1 MRTSQ
6 SRTGPRLLSAGIAT
20 VATAAA
26 VLAGTATPALAV
38 APTVTVAP
46 AAGSNT
52 GTITATSNAFLNGV
66 TAPATIFSTSACAD
80 PYASSTSNVT
90 ATTTKT
96 SDDVA
101 TITVPTTITLNSGA
115 ARTYYV
121 CVYNGTV
128 AGTSVL
134 KGQGT
139 YVIAPV
145 ATPTV
150 TSGASG
156 GGNTLTVNLPS
167 TSAVFSTSS
176 VATTFASGGCPAT
189 YGSPTVTATATK
201 VTTTQVTVPVP
212 AGVGGPDGTK
222 FAVCF
227 YAGTSSSSALI
238 AASSAT
244 AYTVTLPAVTLSSTI
259 GAASTSQNP
268 VNLTITGSSTFLT
281 GVTTPAVVVIAA
293 TGNCTALYTTP
304 GTNLGAAARKVANNK
319 AAFTMPTGA
328 TVASGVSTDYKICL
342 YSSTSTTAGKLLS
355 SSTFTVANQPT
366 ITAVLPSSGS
376 ALGNSTIT
384 VTGANFPT
392 TANSITATL
401 GGVALTSIT
410 PLDPNTFTAVTP
422 AHAVGNAALVVTTAQ
437 GTDTLQNAFTYANS
451 IRVSPNTAPSTV
463 TAQDVD
469 ITGTGFLNYTF
480 STSANTGAH
489 VYLVNGVYNGNTGT
503 GNSVKANGPVADCGS
518 VLVISDNELIC
529 SLNLTAALNA
539 AGAAVVANGY
549 HSGTAATT
557 ASNNIVTLATGTF
570 TQADVGKVIAETGN
584 TDIPANT
591 TIAAVLSPTTAVM
604 SADAVNTVAANAA
617 FAVTIGYQSGSISA
631 TGSNTNYTLTGSAAA
646 FSQADV
652 GRYVTGTNVGA
663 NAVVVGVND
672 TGTTATLSVA
682 NTGAVTSVTL
692 SSGNPVPDGAYNLTV
707 VSNAANNAALTD
719 NTYSQTIVS
728 SESVFTVAPF

>member
-1 MRTSQ
+1 M
-6 SRTGPRLLSAGIAT
+6 
-20 VATAAA
+20 
-26 VLAGTATPALAV
+26 TAT
-38 APTVTVAP
+38 
-46 AAGSNT
+46 
-52 GTITATSNAFLNGV
+52 
-66 TAPATIFSTSACAD
+66 
-80 PYASSTSNVT
+80 
-90 ATTTKT
+90 
-96 SDDVA
+96 
-101 TITVPTTITLNSGA
+101 
-115 ARTYYV
+115 
-121 CVYNGTV
+121 
-128 AGTSVL
+128 
-134 KGQGT
+134 
-139 YVIAPV
+139 
-145 ATPTV
+145 
-150 TSGASG
+150 
-156 GGNTLTVNLPS
+156 
-167 TSAVFSTSS
+167 
-176 VATTFASGGCPAT
+176 
-189 YGSPTVTATATK
+189 
-201 VTTTQVTVPVP
+201 
-212 AGVGGPDGTK
+212 
-222 FAVCF
+222 
-227 YAGTSSSSALI
+227 
-238 AASSAT
+238 
-244 AYTVTLPAVTLSSTI
+244 
-259 GAASTSQNP
+259 
-268 VNLTITGSSTFLT
+268 
-281 GVTTPAVVVIAA
+281 
-293 TGNCTALYTTP
+293 
-304 GTNLGAAARKVANNK
+304 ARKVATNK

-328 TVASGVSTDYKICL
+328 TVAQNSVSTDYKICL

-355 SSTFTVANQPT
+355 SSAFTVANQPT

-401 GGVALTSIT
+401 GGVALSSIT
-410 PLDPNTFTAVTP
+410 PLDANTFTAVTP

-469 ITGTGFLNYTF
+469 IAGTGFLNYTF

-570 TQADVGKVIAETGN
+570 TQADVGKVIAETGD

-591 TIAAVLSPTTAVM
+591 TIVAVLSPTTAVM
-604 SADAVNTVAANAA
+604 SANAVNTVAANAA

-631 TGSNTNYTLTGSAAA
+631 TGSNTGTTLTGGTGA
-646 FSQADV
+646 FTQADV
-652 GRYVTGTNVGA
+652 GRYVTGTGIGA
-663 NAVVVGVND
+663 NAVVVSVND

-682 NTGAVTSVTL
+682 NTGAVTTVTL

-728 SESVFTVAPF
+728 SESTFTVAPF

>member
-80 PYASSTSNVT
+80 PYASSTSNIT

-189 YGSPTVTATATK
+189 YGSPTVSATATK

-222 FAVCF
+222 FAICF

-244 AYTVTLPAVTLSSTI
+244 AYTVTLPAVTLEQHHRCGQHQPEPGQPHDHRVQHVPDRRHLAGRGGDRRDRQLHCALHHP
-259 GAASTSQNP
+259 GAQPRGRGPQGGEQQGRAHHADRRH
-268 VNLTITGSSTFLT
+268 G
-281 GVTTPAVVVIAA
+281 
-293 TGNCTALYTTP
+293 
-304 GTNLGAAARKVANNK
+304 R
-319 AAFTMPTGA
+319 
-328 TVASGVSTDYKICL
+328 SGVSTDSRSACTAAPARPRRRAARA
-342 YSSTSTTAGKLLS
+342 SSMFTCRHQPPSRPCCPAPARRSATARSPVTGSTSRRRRLDHRHAGRRRADL
-355 SSTFTVANQPT
+355 
-366 ITAVLPSSGS
+366 
-376 ALGNSTIT
+376 
-384 VTGANFPT
+384 
-392 TANSITATL
+392 
-401 GGVALTSIT
+401 IT

-422 AHAVGNAALVVTTAQ
+422 AHAVGNPVAGLVHSAGHRHAAERVHLRQQHPGLTQHRTEHRDGSGCRHHRHRFPQLHLQHQRQHRCPRAQ
-437 GTDTLQNAFTYANS
+437 
-451 IRVSPNTAPSTV
+451 
-463 TAQDVD
+463 
-469 ITGTGFLNYTF
+469 
-480 STSANTGAH
+480 
-489 VYLVNGVYNGNTGT
+489 LVNGVYNGNTGT
-503 GNSVKANGPVADCGS
+503 GNSVKANGPVADCGF

-529 SLNLTAALNA
+529 SLNLTAALDA

-549 HSGTAATT
+549 HTSTAATT
-557 ASNNIVTLATGTF
+557 ASNNIVSCDRHVH
-570 TQADVGKVIAETGN
+570 QADVGKVIAESGD

-591 TIAAVLSPTTAVM
+591 TIAAVLSPDHGGHLGRCRQHGPGH
-604 SADAVNTVAANAA
+604 SS

-631 TGSNTNYTLTGSAAA
+631 TGSNTNYTLTR
-646 FSQADV
+646 
-652 GRYVTGTNVGA
+652 RY
-663 NAVVVGVND
+663 
-672 TGTTATLSVA
+672 S
-682 NTGAVTSVTL
+682 
-692 SSGNPVPDGAYNLTV
+692 PP
-707 VSNAANNAALTD
+707 
-719 NTYSQTIVS
+719 
-728 SESVFTVAPF
+728 